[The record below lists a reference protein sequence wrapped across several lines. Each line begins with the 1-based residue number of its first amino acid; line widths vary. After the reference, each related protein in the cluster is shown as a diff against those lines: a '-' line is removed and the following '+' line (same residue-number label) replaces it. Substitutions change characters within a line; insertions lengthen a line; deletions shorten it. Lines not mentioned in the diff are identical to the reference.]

1 MLSKHHAIVSILLL
15 VFITQ
20 VYSGSLILAQQQIQ
34 IPIIS
39 PDNQTPQY
47 TAEILDSV
55 QFDQIREIAYV
66 KEQDLYFVAAGK
78 EGVKIVSITSSG
90 DNSTINLLEPTI
102 DTFDVSGVEFVYSV
116 SVYPTFSSQDKK
128 SGVMFVSAGSQGL
141 IAFQYD
147 IDSRFTTIEEIWRYT
162 DLESITLYSLVGK
175 GDFSDR
181 LFVVEGPNGIVS
193 LDISNVSDPG
203 VVSSLP
209 GAAIEGR
216 ISFFAFQKDNSLFV
230 ASGTGGV
237 DQFEIKP
244 TGEIG
249 NRLLHYEAQGIAF
262 YTLRLAFVP
271 NTNFFVTAEGEFGSL
286 VYEEQILTGLPG
298 QVVSKPDIGY
308 STDGF
313 SRNIQI
319 LRSSGTQAD
328 FALVKTQGGW
338 DEIRILADD
347 TGNLTIEPI
356 RQVSGIEASALYLI
370 NEDED
375 TYLIGSWDGLLATVR
390 PIPVKEQGRGTF
402 VEVSSWV
409 WVASLLVLAPILNK
423 RRR

>member
-20 VYSGSLILAQQQIQ
+20 TYSGSLILAQQQIQ

-39 PDNQTPQY
+39 PDSKTPQY
-47 TAEILDSV
+47 NAEILDSV
-55 QFDQIREIAYV
+55 QLDQIREITYV

-78 EGVKIVSITSSG
+78 EGVKIVSIEGNSSIG
-90 DNSTINLLEPTI
+90 LLEPTI
-102 DTFDVSGVEFVYSV
+102 DVFDVSQVEFVYSV
-116 SVYPTFSSQDKK
+116 SVHPTFSSQDRK

-141 IAFQYD
+141 IAFRYD

-162 DLESITLYSLVGK
+162 DLEAITLYSLVGK

-181 LFVVEGPNGIVS
+181 LFVVEGPSGIVS
-193 LDISNVSDPG
+193 LDISNVSSPA

-216 ISFFAFQKDNSLFV
+216 ISFSAFQEENSLFV

-271 NTNFFVTAEGEFGSL
+271 NTDFFVTAEGEFGSL
-286 VYEEQILTGLPG
+286 VYEEQAAIGLPG
-298 QVVSKPDIGY
+298 QIVSKPDIGY

-328 FALVKTQGGW
+328 FALSKVQGGW
-338 DEIRILADD
+338 DEIRISADE
-347 TGNLTIEPI
+347 TGNITIEPI
-356 RQVSGIEASALYLI
+356 RQVTGIETSALYLI

-375 TYLIGSWDGLLATVR
+375 TYLIGSWDGLLAIVSPV
-390 PIPVKEQGRGTF
+390 PIEEQGKGTF
-402 VEVSSWV
+402 LAVSPWV
-409 WVASLLVLAPILNK
+409 WVVSLLAMVPVLNK
-423 RRR
+423 RRRN